1 VAKLQA
7 REGGVQA
14 IRMCRGFELQAAA
27 ALRQVAGQAPG
38 LPRHGVRDVDQ

>member
-14 IRMCRGFELQAAA
+14 IRMCRGFESQAPAA
-27 ALRQVAGQAPG
+27 VGQVAGEAPR
-38 LPRHGVRDVDQ
+38 LACHGVRDVDQ